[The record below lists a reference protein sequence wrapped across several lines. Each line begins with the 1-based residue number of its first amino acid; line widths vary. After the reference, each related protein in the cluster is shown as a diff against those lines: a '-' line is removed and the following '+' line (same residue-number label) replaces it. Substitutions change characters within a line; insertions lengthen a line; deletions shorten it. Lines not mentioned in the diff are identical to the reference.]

1 MKLSTLALALS
12 MTLASTSS
20 LALDSRVVIYSGN
33 FDAVSQSYPS
43 ASMPGLAQISQA
55 WKHDFAA
62 GANSLALDRLPIAI
76 DVGSV
81 QLTLANPD
89 IRITSQRYD
98 FALPDQ
104 AQLLQQAIGQ
114 RVTVE
119 QASGGS
125 LRRFNGVLLA
135 AGDGLTL
142 RQDDGRLQVLSRYDS
157 FELERA
163 PENLN
168 TRPTL
173 RWSLESPRAGAQNLH
188 VDYAT
193 GGMAWQA
200 EYLIALDGAA
210 QRGHMSLSGAAQV
223 INRSGLDFLG
233 SQLTLVAGSPARAR
247 AAAPGNVVMAAPPP
261 MAKARMASASYDAG
275 MEAQDSGEY
284 HAYALPKPVDLPNGS
299 MQRVSLLDAAHDLPF
314 ERRYEV
320 GNADL
325 GYRPS
330 RPQVN
335 AGNDEQVLP
344 VGVTLVFHNDKAS
357 GLGLPLPNG
366 RVRVFQQASQGNDLL
381 GEAWLAHTAAGE
393 KVELA
398 LGEAF
403 DLKARRSSSD
413 MALSDDRLSLSET
426 IEVSLSNAK
435 SQAVTINLRETLPR
449 WQDWEITE
457 ASQKW
462 NKLNAQAIGFDVQV
476 PAQGSATV
484 RYRVSYRWPM
494 NVRP

>member
-1 MKLSTLALALS
+1 
-12 MTLASTSS
+12 
-20 LALDSRVVIYSGN
+20 
-33 FDAVSQSYPS
+33 
-43 ASMPGLAQISQA
+43 
-55 WKHDFAA
+55 
-62 GANSLALDRLPIAI
+62 
-76 DVGSV
+76 
-81 QLTLANPD
+81 
-89 IRITSQRYD
+89 
-98 FALPDQ
+98 
-104 AQLLQQAIGQ
+104 
-114 RVTVE
+114 
-119 QASGGS
+119 
-125 LRRFNGVLLA
+125 
-135 AGDGLTL
+135 
-142 RQDDGRLQVLSRYDS
+142 
-157 FELERA
+157 
-163 PENLN
+163 
-168 TRPTL
+168 
-173 RWSLESPRAGAQNLH
+173 
-188 VDYAT
+188 
-193 GGMAWQA
+193 
-200 EYLIALDGAA
+200 
-210 QRGHMSLSGAAQV
+210 
-223 INRSGLDFLG
+223 
-233 SQLTLVAGSPARAR
+233 
-247 AAAPGNVVMAAPPP
+247 
-261 MAKARMASASYDAG
+261 
-275 MEAQDSGEY
+275 
-284 HAYALPKPVDLPNGS
+284 